1 MLEWYQNKRKTY
13 VKMNE
18 EPNIDLNRSLN
29 AQLDSIENKG
39 TSQFELEMRANLT
52 IDGHLFHRNQWRP
65 YHGRTVAKSRFWI
78 ES

>member
-52 IDGHLFHRNQWRP
+52 IDGQQSCIYFTEINGGHTMDEL
-65 YHGRTVAKSRFWI
+65 
-78 ES
+78 